1 MVRILPALA
10 GAIVVGTAAMMKRSK
25 STVKKGAKKASTATK
40 AARSKITR
48 KRAARK
54 R

>member
-1 MVRILPALA
+1 MLRLFPAIVGALA
-10 GAIVVGTAAMMKRSK
+10 VGAAAMMKRPK
-25 STVKKGAKKASTATK
+25 STAKKAMTAAK